1 MPSKRQAALSSRSK
15 SPSLQFTLKT
25 WDREAEI
32 QDWNHAMRT
41 GSCRLFHGA
50 ATAAFL
56 LAALSGASAA
66 DSGPAG
72 VSVRD
77 GWMRALPSS
86 VPSGGYFTLQNKG
99 GKAVILTGANSPAC
113 GMLMLH
119 KSEDKG
125 GMSSMMDMAEVS
137 VPAGGSVS
145 FTPGGY
151 HLMCMDT
158 TPALKPGA
166 TVPVT
171 LQFKSGE
178 KLTVPFAVRN
188 AAGK

>member
-1 MPSKRQAALSSRSK
+1 
-15 SPSLQFTLKT
+15 
-25 WDREAEI
+25 
-32 QDWNHAMRT
+32 MRM
-41 GSCRLFHGA
+41 GKFPLFHGA
-50 ATAAFL
+50 AMAGL
-56 LAALSGASAA
+56 CLAAAYSGAQAA
-66 DSGPAG
+66 DTAPAG

-77 GWMRALPSS
+77 AWMRALPRP
-86 VPSGGYFTLQNKG
+86 VPSGGYFTLQNKS
-99 GKAVILTGANSPAC
+99 GKVLILTGADSPAC

-125 GMSSMMDMAEVS
+125 GMSSMMEMAEVP

-151 HLMCMDT
+151 HLMCTDST
-158 TPALKPGA
+158 AALKPGA
-166 TVPVT
+166 SVPVT
-171 LQFKSGE
+171 LSFKSGE

>member
-1 MPSKRQAALSSRSK
+1 
-15 SPSLQFTLKT
+15 
-25 WDREAEI
+25 
-32 QDWNHAMRT
+32 MRT
-41 GSCRLFHGA
+41 ESCRLFHGA

-56 LAALSGASAA
+56 VAALSGASAA

-86 VPSGGYFTLQNKG
+86 VPSGGYFTLQNKS

-145 FTPGGY
+145 FTPGSY

-171 LQFKSGE
+171 LQFKSGK

>member
-1 MPSKRQAALSSRSK
+1 
-15 SPSLQFTLKT
+15 
-25 WDREAEI
+25 
-32 QDWNHAMRT
+32 MRT
-41 GSCRLFHGA
+41 GNSRLFHGA
-50 ATAAFL
+50 ATALIL
-56 LAALSGASAA
+56 LAAHPCARAA
-66 DSGPAG
+66 DSGPPG

-86 VPSGGYFTLQNKG
+86 VPSGGYFTLQNKS
-99 GKAVILTGANSPAC
+99 GKAVIVIGAQSPAC

-125 GMSSMMDMAEVS
+125 GMSSMMDITEVP

-145 FTPGGY
+145 FSPGGY

-158 TPALKPGA
+158 TPALRPGA
-166 TVPVT
+166 SVPVT

-178 KLTVPFAVRN
+178 KLTAQFSVRN